1 MVEEVEDLTEVVEV
15 EAAGLEVAE
24 GLDGA
29 AAEVVLIDNKITV
42 HQNMLSVSPRI
53 TDV

>member
-1 MVEEVEDLTEVVEV
+1 MEEEVEDLTEVVEV

-29 AAEVVLIDNKITV
+29 AAEVVLIDKITV

-53 TDV
+53 TDVF